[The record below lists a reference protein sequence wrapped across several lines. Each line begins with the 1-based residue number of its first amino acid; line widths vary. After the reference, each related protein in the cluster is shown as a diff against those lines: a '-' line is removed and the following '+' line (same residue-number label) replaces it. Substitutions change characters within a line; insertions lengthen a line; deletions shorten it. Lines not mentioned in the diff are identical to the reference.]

1 MIKKLIFGLSF
12 FIFASLQVHAQNIE
26 NALLWKVTGNGI
38 EKASYLYG
46 TIHITCEIKTSDVV
60 KKAFESTEQ
69 LGLEIDMSDPSLQ
82 MQMMKSMYMKN
93 GKSIADY
100 TTEEEIQRLQKLMDG
115 KVPGMNFEM
124 MQHIKPFFLSA
135 MAMSS
140 FANCDGMP
148 LAYDTY
154 FMQKA
159 LQAKK
164 EIFGLEKLQDQFDMI
179 DKVSYEH
186 QVQDLL
192 KMADLSEE
200 DNIKK
205 YQELISLYESK
216 DLKGMMDYMVED
228 DSSVNLYQEDFLDK
242 RNQNW
247 ISIIEEKA
255 NSKSTF
261 FAFGAAHLAGENGVV
276 NLLRKQGY
284 KVEPMDQ

>member
-12 FIFASLQVHAQNIE
+12 FVLAGLQVQAQNIE

-38 EKASYLYG
+38 EEASYLYG

-82 MQMMKSMYMKN
+82 VQMMNSMYMKD
-93 GKSIADY
+93 GKTISDY
-100 TTEEEIQRLQKLMDG
+100 TSEEEMQKLQNLMDG

-124 MQHIKPFFLSA
+124 MKRIKPFFLSA

-148 LAYDTY
+148 LAYDTH

-159 LQAKK
+159 IQGKK

-179 DKVSYEH
+179 DKVSYKH
-186 QVQDLL
+186 QVRDLL

-255 NSKSTF
+255 KSKSTF
-261 FAFGAAHLAGENGVV
+261 FAFGAAHLAGKNGVV